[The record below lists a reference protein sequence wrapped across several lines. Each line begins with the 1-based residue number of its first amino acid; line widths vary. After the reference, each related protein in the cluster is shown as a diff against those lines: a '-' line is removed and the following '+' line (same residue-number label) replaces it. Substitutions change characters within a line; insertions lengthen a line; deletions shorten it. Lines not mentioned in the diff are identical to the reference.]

1 MVAGASGA
9 TAPRSLHSSPR
20 STVRPTGSTAQGRS
34 RRAHPRRRLA
44 LRLGLAALIALPLA
58 ALRLIPAAAGAGTP
72 TWPHGIVRVYDGSGM
87 RDTVATAAARWTG
100 SGANV
105 DVEMVDNPGRA
116 DVIVKVDDRHLLKL
130 CGRDCLGYSTS
141 IGRPSSGRTTIFL
154 RSNLGGPTR
163 PLSVWVAAHE
173 LGHVLGL
180 QHRKG
185 HRCSVMSPHA
195 FDTRC
200 APSLTSTSPTPAELA
215 CVPAPTDVDVA
226 AALYGGAA
234 ATRDP
239 RCK

>member
-1 MVAGASGA
+1 
-9 TAPRSLHSSPR
+9 
-20 STVRPTGSTAQGRS
+20 
-34 RRAHPRRRLA
+34 
-44 LRLGLAALIALPLA
+44 LAAVIALPLA
-58 ALRLIPAAAGAGTP
+58 AVRLIPAAAGSHTP
-72 TWPHGIVRVYDGSGM
+72 TWPKGIVRVFDESGM
-87 RDTVATAAARWTG
+87 RQTVATAAARWTG
-100 SGANV
+100 SGAHV
-105 DVEMVDNPGRA
+105 DVEMVDSPSHA

-141 IGRPSSGRTTIFL
+141 IGRPSDGRTTILL
-154 RSNLGGPTR
+154 RSSLGGTTR

-200 APSLTSTSPTPAELA
+200 APSLTSTTPTPDELA
-215 CVPAPTDVDVA
+215 CVPAPADVDVA
-226 AALYGGAA
+226 AGLYGGAA

-239 RCK
+239 RCQ

>member
-1 MVAGASGA
+1 
-9 TAPRSLHSSPR
+9 
-20 STVRPTGSTAQGRS
+20 
-34 RRAHPRRRLA
+34 
-44 LRLGLAALIALPLA
+44 
-58 ALRLIPAAAGAGTP
+58 
-72 TWPHGIVRVYDGSGM
+72 
-87 RDTVATAAARWTG
+87 
-100 SGANV
+100 
-105 DVEMVDNPGRA
+105 
-116 DVIVKVDDRHLLKL
+116 VI
-130 CGRDCLGYSTS
+130 
-141 IGRPSSGRTTIFL
+141 L
-154 RSNLGGPTR
+154 RSNLGGPAR

-215 CVPAPTDVDVA
+215 CVPAPADVDVA
-226 AALYGGAA
+226 AGLYGGAA

>member
-1 MVAGASGA
+1 
-9 TAPRSLHSSPR
+9 
-20 STVRPTGSTAQGRS
+20 
-34 RRAHPRRRLA
+34 
-44 LRLGLAALIALPLA
+44 LRLGLAALIALPLVA
-58 ALRLIPAAAGAGTP
+58 ARLIPAAAGSHTP
-72 TWPHGIVRVYDGSGM
+72 TWPDGLVRVYDESGM
-87 RDTVATAAARWTG
+87 SDTVATAAARWTS
-100 SGANV
+100 SGAHV
-105 DVEMVDNPGRA
+105 DVEMVDSPRDA
-116 DVIVKVDDRHLLKL
+116 DVIVEVDDHRLLKL

-141 IGRPSSGRTTIFL
+141 IGRPNDGRTTVLL
-154 RSNLGGPTR
+154 RSNLGGQTR

-200 APSLTSTSPTPAELA
+200 APSLTSTPPTPSELA

-226 AALYGGAA
+226 AAMYGGAA

>member
-1 MVAGASGA
+1 
-9 TAPRSLHSSPR
+9 L
-20 STVRPTGSTAQGRS
+20 
-34 RRAHPRRRLA
+34 RLA
-44 LRLGLAALIALPLA
+44 LAALIALPVA
-58 ALRLIPAAAGAGTP
+58 VLRLLPAAAGAGTP
-72 TWPHGIVRVYDGSGM
+72 TWPHGLVRVYDASGM
-87 RDTVATAAARWTG
+87 RQTIRTAAARWTA
-100 SGANV
+100 SGADV
-105 DVEMVDNPGRA
+105 DVQMVDGRKDA
-116 DVIVKVDDRHLLKL
+116 DVIVLVDDRRLLKL

-141 IGRPSSGRTTIFL
+141 IGRPKSGRTTVIL
-154 RSNLGGPTR
+154 RSNLGGPAR

-215 CVPAPTDVDVA
+215 CVPAPADVDVA
-226 AALYGGAA
+226 AGLYGGAA